1 MRKGSAFGT
10 ELAVALAA
18 AEKAATILRE
28 RSGAD
33 QVREKGRADLV
44 TLVDEAAE
52 RAIVDHIRAAFPG
65 DHIIAEESSGSE
77 RPASGRRWIVDPL
90 DGTVNYV
97 HRHPFSCVSI
107 GFVDDAGPAV
117 GVINAPFLG
126 EVYQATRGGGARM
139 NGEDLHVSAVSEP
152 SAALLATGFPF
163 KPGKGNPSE
172 YLRLVG
178 AMMGTTH
185 GVRRAGAAAL
195 DLAYVAAGR
204 VEGFF
209 EIGLSPWDVAAGIV
223 LVTEAG
229 GQVSGWPG
237 DAAAALE
244 SGRIVASNGT
254 LHPWLEGVL
263 GRYRV

>member
-1 MRKGSAFGT
+1 MKAGTALERELSAT
-10 ELAVALAA
+10 LAA
-18 AEKAATILRE
+18 AETAASILRE
-28 RSGAD
+28 KSGAE

-44 TLVDEAAE
+44 TAVDEAAE
-52 RAIVDHIRAAFPG
+52 RAIVAVIRDTFPE
-65 DHIIAEESSGSE
+65 DLVIAEEFSGSD
-77 RPASGRRWIVDPL
+77 RPTGGRRWIVDPL

-97 HRHPFSCVSI
+97 HGHPFSCVSI
-107 GFVDDAGPAV
+107 GFVDDDGPAV

-126 EVYQATRGGGARM
+126 EIYEGTRGGGARL
-139 NGEDLHVSAVSEP
+139 NGTPIHVSTVSEP

-163 KPGKGNPSE
+163 KPGKGDPAE
-172 YLRLVG
+172 YLRMIG

-223 LVTEAG
+223 LVHEAG
-229 GQVSGWPG
+229 GKVTGWPREV
-237 DAAAALE
+237 ASALE
-244 SGRIVASNGT
+244 SGRIVASNGS
-254 LHPWLEGVL
+254 LHPWLERVL

>member
-1 MRKGSAFGT
+1 MSMENGLER
-10 ELAVALAA
+10 ELSVALAA
-18 AEKAATILRE
+18 AEIAAALLRE

-33 QVREKGRADLV
+33 RVREKGRADLV
-44 TLVDEAAE
+44 TAVDEAAE
-52 RAIVDHIRAAFPG
+52 RAIVEVIREAFP
-65 DHIIAEESSGSE
+65 DDLVIAEEFSGSE
-77 RPASGRRWIVDPL
+77 RAVAGRRWIVDPL

-97 HRHPFSCVSI
+97 HGHPFSCVSI

-126 EVYQATRGGGARM
+126 EVYEATRGGGARL
-139 NGEDLHVSAVSEP
+139 NGTEIRVSTVSEA

-163 KPGKGNPSE
+163 KPGKGDPAE
-172 YLRLVG
+172 YLRMVG
-178 AMMGTTH
+178 AMLSTTH

-209 EIGLSPWDVAAGIV
+209 EVGLSPWDVAAGIV
-223 LVTEAG
+223 IVREAG
-229 GQVSGWPG
+229 GKVTGWPREN
-237 DAAAALE
+237 APALE
-244 SGRIVASNGT
+244 SGRIVASNGI

-263 GRYRV
+263 GRYRI

>member
-1 MRKGSAFGT
+1 MREGSVFER
-10 ELAVALAA
+10 ELSVALAA
-18 AEKAATILRE
+18 AEKAATILLE

-44 TLVDEAAE
+44 TVVDEAAE
-52 RAIVDHIRAAFPG
+52 RAIVEFIRDAFP
-65 DHIIAEESSGSE
+65 DDLVIAEESSGPE
-77 RPASGRRWIVDPL
+77 RPTGGRRWIVDPL

-97 HRHPFSCVSI
+97 HGHPFSCVSI
-107 GFVDDAGPAV
+107 GFVDDDGPAV

-126 EVYQATRGGGARM
+126 EVYEATRGGGARL
-139 NGEDLHVSAVSEP
+139 NGAAIRVSTVSEP

-163 KPGKGNPSE
+163 KPGKGDPAE
-172 YLRLVG
+172 YLRMVG

-223 LVTEAG
+223 LVSEAG
-229 GQVSGWPG
+229 GTVTGWPREV
-237 DAAAALE
+237 ASALE
-244 SGRIVASNGT
+244 SGRIVASNGS